1 MDENEKTL
9 WNKTADEMT
18 VGDAMKLNG
27 LVLIATIGAIAAISG
42 ACVAAEKI
50 ADKRRIRK
58 AKKETA
64 KNDLTVVE

>member
-1 MDENEKTL
+1 MDEDNKSL
-9 WNKTADEMT
+9 WNKTADDLT
-18 VGDAMKLNG
+18 VGDAVKLNG
-27 LVLIATIGAIAAISG
+27 LVLIATIGVIAAFSG

-58 AKKETA
+58 AKKTA